1 MKKLFICLFCASIAS
16 CALAQN
22 AKIDT
27 VALIILDRMSN
38 VIGDLVSCSFRVNA
52 SYDTPDGVN
61 GLVKKHSEYE
71 IYMAG
76 PNKMLVNSTGWEGHQ
91 EYWYDGEQ
99 LSYYSYNEN
108 NYAVIK
114 APATTL
120 ETIDSVNKNY
130 EIEFPAADFFYP
142 TFTDDL
148 IESSD
153 QISLLEDTWINGK
166 DCFCVLATGKDKR
179 IQIWI
184 SNDAFNLPVK
194 YVIVYQNLDG
204 YPQYEATLSDW
215 KVNPNLPP
223 SMFNFMPPPL
233 AVKIRM
239 ISISGK

>member
-1 MKKLFICLFCASIAS
+1 MKKLLICLFCASIAS
-16 CALAQN
+16 GAQAQK

-27 VALIILDRMSN
+27 VALLILDRMSN
-38 VIGDLVSCSFRVNA
+38 VIGELISCGYRVSA
-52 SYDTPDGVN
+52 SYDLPDEMN
-61 GLVKKHSEYE
+61 GLVKKHSEHE
-71 IYMAG
+71 IYMSG
-76 PNKMLVNSTGWEGHQ
+76 PNKMLVNSTGWKGHQ

-99 LSYYSYNEN
+99 LFYYSYDEN

-120 ETIDSVNKNY
+120 QTIDSVNKNY
-130 EIEFPAADFFYP
+130 EIDFPAADFFYP

-153 QISLLEDTWINGK
+153 QITLLDDTSVNGK
-166 DCFCVLATGKDKR
+166 DCFCVLANGKDKR

-194 YVIVYQNLDG
+194 YVIVYRNLEG